1 MTRCETLEAR
11 SVVCRRPLTKRRKIP
26 RNLVKLLLSE
36 TMSLLHKTTR
46 CSSKMSSGVNSSR
59 VALNMYLE
67 LV

>member
-11 SVVCRRPLTKRRKIP
+11 SVVCPRPLTKRRKIP

-36 TMSLLHKTTR
+36 TMR